1 MKNDDME
8 LVRGSGNVYR
18 DFGYPD
24 ADVRQL
30 KSILAAQILK
40 ILERDNLSVREAQR
54 RTGIAAADF
63 SRIRK
68 VKLERFTIDRLL
80 TIVNKLG
87 MRLDFKITARRN
99 AIWSPLRLKS
109 IYDAQGARIAVATVA
124 QAPGAT
130 CTPYSPTAKTSS
142 GAALFTLQKRWLVE
156 RGRKSG
162 DGANRV
168 NYGGELG
175 SLERLA
181 GRQAVGDLRY
191 SRPTLRADPLGTK
204 RIQANMLGQ
213 VDETC
218 TSLRPVGLARE
229 LCVY

>member
-40 ILERDNLSVREAQR
+40 IIERDKLSVREAQR

-87 MRLDFKITARRN
+87 TRFGIPNSA
-99 AIWSPLRLKS
+99 
-109 IYDAQGARIAVATVA
+109 
-124 QAPGAT
+124 
-130 CTPYSPTAKTSS
+130 
-142 GAALFTLQKRWLVE
+142 QKRCPRMTNGLVNE
-156 RGRKSG
+156 ILRRSIQL
-162 DGANRV
+162 RV
-168 NYGGELG
+168 QRN
-175 SLERLA
+175 
-181 GRQAVGDLRY
+181 VHCC
-191 SRPTLRADPLGTK
+191 K
-204 RIQANMLGQ
+204 
-213 VDETC
+213 
-218 TSLRPVGLARE
+218 
-229 LCVY
+229 

>member
-40 ILERDNLSVREAQR
+40 ILERDKLSVREAQR

-63 SRIRK
+63 SRVRQ

-87 MRLDFKITARRN
+87 MRVDFKITARRERHPE
-99 AIWSPLRLKS
+99 S
-109 IYDAQGARIAVATVA
+109 VAA
-124 QAPGAT
+124 
-130 CTPYSPTAKTSS
+130 
-142 GAALFTLQKRWLVE
+142 
-156 RGRKSG
+156 
-162 DGANRV
+162 
-168 NYGGELG
+168 
-175 SLERLA
+175 
-181 GRQAVGDLRY
+181 
-191 SRPTLRADPLGTK
+191 
-204 RIQANMLGQ
+204 
-213 VDETC
+213 
-218 TSLRPVGLARE
+218 
-229 LCVY
+229 